1 MTYPLCGVIHLSN
14 NQGLTNY
21 ASQYEEGGTGEK
33 VEQTIDMLVLS
44 EATRLSTSQTKK
56 TLNTRQIG
64 KHTQYLYNETFI
76 SFLIR
81 GWFLSLLCFEDTNNN
96 LLFLNQEGPDYPAKR
111 RQLSLVS

>member
-1 MTYPLCGVIHLSN
+1 MTYPLCSVIHLSN

-33 VEQTIDMLVLS
+33 VEQTIYMLVLS

-76 SFLIR
+76 YFVFNPR
-81 GWFLSLLCFEDTNNN
+81 
-96 LLFLNQEGPDYPAKR
+96 
-111 RQLSLVS
+111 LVSFPAVLSGHEQQSSVPQSGRP